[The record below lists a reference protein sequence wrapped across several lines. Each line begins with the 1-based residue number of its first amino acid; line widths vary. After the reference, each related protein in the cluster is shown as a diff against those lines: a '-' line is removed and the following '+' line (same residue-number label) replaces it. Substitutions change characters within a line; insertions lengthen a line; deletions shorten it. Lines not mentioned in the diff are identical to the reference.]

1 MPYVN
6 IPESKITGAIAK
18 QVGDLQGQLGDK
30 VQDLV
35 TDAIQK
41 VRREACPSLP
51 QTQRLSN
58 RINAVTSNIS
68 GIERRVSKFSRLAKT
83 IRDLI
88 KAIEVILAII
98 KKLPIPQSVPPGFGL
113 PVAFSMI
120 QADLLHAAK
129 EKIKQGKDD
138 ADGIIAIM
146 QTPQANLSMYSRLL
160 GRVSTVVNGCRLEGI
175 LRREVNEG
183 RLREQTLRDLNIINA
198 DGEYIFSNIG
208 VNLFDGLTFDNSGN
222 ITEYTNFNEN
232 QQDRGQLEKDANSQ
246 LLGSLDKLNGSG
258 EISDDVKENIKGFL
272 DTLTTTPDAERAT
285 SADSFYTAP
294 NGEIYKLE
302 IKVDPKSPA
311 IAPRRFAV
319 AIDKTGVEILK
330 GPKSFSSS
338 TKILLDEL
346 KFRIDNQL
354 S

>member
-83 IRDLI
+83 IRNLI

-146 QTPQANLSMYSRLL
+146 QTPQANLSMYTRLL

-183 RLREQTLRDLNIINA
+183 RLRERTLRELNIINR
-198 DGEYIFSNIG
+198 DGEYIFSNVG

-232 QQDRGQLEKDANSQ
+232 QQDRNQLEKDANSQ
-246 LLGSLDKLNGSG
+246 LLGSLEKLNGSG
-258 EISDDVKENIKGFL
+258 EISDEVKDNIKGFL
-272 DTLTTTPDAERAT
+272 DTLRTTPDAERAV

-311 IAPRRFAV
+311 IAP
-319 AIDKTGVEILK
+319 
-330 GPKSFSSS
+330 
-338 TKILLDEL
+338 
-346 KFRIDNQL
+346 
-354 S
+354 